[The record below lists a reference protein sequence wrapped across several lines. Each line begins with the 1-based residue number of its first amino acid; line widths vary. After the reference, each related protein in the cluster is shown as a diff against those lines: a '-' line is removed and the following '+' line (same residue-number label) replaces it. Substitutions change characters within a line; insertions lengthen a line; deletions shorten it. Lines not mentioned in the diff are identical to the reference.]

1 MPLRLLREVVSG
13 MQAMKAKTLAVIVL
27 SLVPAI
33 VAACSSEEAAAPS
46 RPPVPP
52 PSTSSSSGGDGDGGG
67 TDRDGG
73 GGKDCF
79 DSKATKPTQPKEFLN
94 QCNSGECFKFDN
106 GTRIEGWTPGN
117 ALPPLN

>member
-1 MPLRLLREVVSG
+1 MN
-13 MQAMKAKTLAVIVL
+13 AKSLAVIVL
-27 SLVPAI
+27 SFVPAI

-52 PSTSSSSGGDGDGGG
+52 PSTSASSGGPGDDGG
-67 TDRDGG
+67 TLPDGAPA
-73 GGKDCF
+73 KDCF
-79 DSKATKPTQPKEFLN
+79 DSKAAKPTQPKEFLN
-94 QCNSGECFKFDN
+94 QCNTGECFEFDN